1 MVLSRTERE
10 QLVIELYQQGKTI
23 REIAQEVRMSFGD
36 IGSIIRKVTGLQD
49 DDGKSKGQGQDNKPL
64 ATLSKDTQAFKLFS
78 VGKKPTE
85 VAIKLDLGADV
96 VDRLYQQFWRLEG
109 IYQLNLVYKEI
120 KRYLPSFLK
129 LFKLMKQQK
138 MMSEHH
144 VVDALRVGKELP
156 HLKDQFQLLADEIN
170 SLEYKK
176 NSLRAVL
183 SALQNQIS
191 KTRES
196 LKIYQSALDDK
207 IQKYSRVA

>member
-1 MVLSRTERE
+1 MALNRTEKE
-10 QLVIELYQQGKTI
+10 QRVTELYHQGKTV
-23 REIAQEVRMSFGD
+23 REIAQDVHMSFGD
-36 IGSIIRKVTGLQD
+36 IGSIIKKVTGPED
-49 DDGKSKGQGQDNKPL
+49 DDNRSKEQNNAP
-64 ATLSKDTQAFKLFS
+64 ARSISKDSQAFALFS
-78 VGKKPTE
+78 EGKKPTE

-156 HLKDQFQLLADEIN
+156 HLKDQFQLVVEEIN
-170 SLEYKK
+170 SLEYKR